1 MNFLNENHEIRFN
14 ELLNRSQRKDNEHK
28 TLLYTLSAFEDAN
41 KAADSV
47 YNFAED
53 VSSQPA

>member
-1 MNFLNENHEIRFN
+1 MNFLNENHGIRFN

-28 TLLYTLSAFEDAN
+28 TLLYILSAFKDTY

-47 YNFAED
+47 YSFTVN